1 MFAERRR
8 PLLSPPFLPACLF
21 LGPVVLPPFLPACL
35 FFGPVV
41 MLPLLFVVLPLL
53 PRTPLA
59 RVLPLLPRT
68 PLPRAVVVLPPNTF
82 LFEFAHD
89 ALVLKQSVQNFARRE
104 AASFLQCGLLHLL
117 LALVFVSIMAA
128 TGELKRGRYL
138 GRNGYG
144 NSCGTTCLTMKRF
157 LHLIGHSFVSI
168 VAATCVLK
176 RGRYSGRNG
185 YGVSCGTTCLT
196 MTRFLHLIG
205 HLSNCVQYPYEYANP
220 GKCKPWT
227 TGFRYCP
234 PVLVLMCCCWFCF
247 FLFLCDF

>member
-1 MFAERRR
+1 MIRKSRSNMFAERRR

-53 PRTPLA
+53 PRTPLP
-59 RVLPLLPRT
+59 RVLPLFPRT

-82 LFEFAHD
+82 LFELAHD
-89 ALVLKQSVQNFARRE
+89 ALVLKQSAQSFARRE

-144 NSCGTTCLTMKRF
+144 NSCGTTCLTMTRF
-157 LHLIGHSFVSI
+157 LHLIGHS
-168 VAATCVLK
+168 
-176 RGRYSGRNG
+176 
-185 YGVSCGTTCLT
+185 
-196 MTRFLHLIG
+196 
-205 HLSNCVQYPYEYANP
+205 SNCVQYPYEYANP
-220 GKCKPWT
+220 GKCKPWA

-234 PVLVLMCCCWFCF
+234 PVLVLMLLLLV
-247 FLFLCDF
+247 LFLSFSFPPLIEISAHADVMHPPVDAPYE

>member
-1 MFAERRR
+1 MRPPAPLKARLTFLRCFVCASRICQVFSLERIKSSQGFFTISNIFAERRR
-8 PLLSPPFLPACLF
+8 ALLLQAFFFFC
-21 LGPVVLPPFLPACL
+21 PVV
-35 FFGPVV
+35 
-41 MLPLLFVVLPLL
+41 
-53 PRTPLA
+53 
-59 RVLPLLPRT
+59 VLPLLPRT

-89 ALVLKQSVQNFARRE
+89 APVLKQSLQNFARRE

-128 TGELKRGRYL
+128 TG
-138 GRNGYG
+138 
-144 NSCGTTCLTMKRF
+144 
-157 LHLIGHSFVSI
+157 
-168 VAATCVLK
+168 VLK

-185 YGVSCGTTCLT
+185 YGVSCGSTCLT

-205 HLSNCVQYPYEYANP
+205 HTSNCVQYPYEYANP
-220 GKCKPWT
+220 GKCKPWP

-234 PVLVLMCCCWFCF
+234 PVLVLMCCCWFCS

>member
-1 MFAERRR
+1 MLRKSRSNIFAERRR
-8 PLLSPPFLPACLF
+8 ALLSPPFLPACLF

-68 PLPRAVVVLPPNTF
+68 PLPRVLPLFPRTPLPRAVVVLPPNTF
-82 LFEFAHD
+82 LFELAHD
-89 ALVLKQSVQNFARRE
+89 ALVLKQSAQSFARRE

-144 NSCGTTCLTMKRF
+144 NSCGTTCLTMTRF
-157 LHLIGHSFVSI
+157 LHLIGHS
-168 VAATCVLK
+168 
-176 RGRYSGRNG
+176 
-185 YGVSCGTTCLT
+185 
-196 MTRFLHLIG
+196 
-205 HLSNCVQYPYEYANP
+205 SNCFQYPYEYANP
-220 GKCKPWT
+220 GKCSTCALRTDDYPNL
-227 TGFRYCP
+227 GRR
-234 PVLVLMCCCWFCF
+234 
-247 FLFLCDF
+247 

>member
-1 MFAERRR
+1 MRSSVCDTCEILDAMLRKSRSNIFAERRR
-8 PLLSPPFLPACLF
+8 ALLSPPFLPACLF

-41 MLPLLFVVLPLL
+41 IPPLL
-53 PRTPLA
+53 PRTPLL

-128 TGELKRGRYL
+128 TG
-138 GRNGYG
+138 
-144 NSCGTTCLTMKRF
+144 
-157 LHLIGHSFVSI
+157 
-168 VAATCVLK
+168 VLK
-176 RGRYSGRNG
+176 RGRFSGRNG
-185 YGVSCGTTCLT
+185 YGVSCGSTCLT

-205 HLSNCVQYPYEYANP
+205 HSSNCVQYPYEYAIP
-220 GKCKPWT
+220 GKCKHWR

-234 PVLVLMCCCWFCF
+234 PVLVLMCCCWFCS
-247 FLFLCDF
+247 FLFLSDF